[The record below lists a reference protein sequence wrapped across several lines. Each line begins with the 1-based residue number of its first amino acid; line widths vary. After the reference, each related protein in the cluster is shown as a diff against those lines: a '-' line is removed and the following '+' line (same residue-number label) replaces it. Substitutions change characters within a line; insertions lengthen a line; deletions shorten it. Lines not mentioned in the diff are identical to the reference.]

1 VKEEGNMMDLK
12 QSIVNAIPGWV
23 LLRFT
28 RPYARPY
35 VSGHGY
41 RSAIEIAQENFEK
54 YGLYS
59 TIDMLGESVETEED
73 ASYYKEQYLSVVHA
87 LQKKGMN
94 HSTVQPSH

>member
-28 RPYARPY
+28 RPY

-73 ASYYKEQYLSVVHA
+73 ASY
-87 LQKKGMN
+87 
-94 HSTVQPSH
+94 